1 MSTGGQR
8 LKEILQG
15 QQCVPAAS
23 IFDPLSA
30 RIAEMSGWRVGK
42 LSGSAFKAAELCLP
56 DGAPLASNSDL
67 VDVCRRVCRVVD
79 MSIMIDADDG
89 GETPLAVRRLVREL
103 EAVGVGA
110 VEIEDNLVPRH
121 IGAAAD
127 RHAQLLPVGQQVV
140 KLDAALN
147 ARRDTSTL
155 IIARTSALTCEP
167 LDDALARLQAYS
179 AAGVDALMLP
189 GVAPKPRALI
199 EAVHGAT
206 GMPLCVVGLT
216 QDMMQDREFLA
227 KNLVRIR
234 YFGQPVFGMAV
245 QALYYGFSHLLNG
258 GDPEDLE
265 GLRASPQILSL
276 ITRSDE
282 LAAWEL
288 SYRNRDALNGPETPD
303 EGRTG

>member
-1 MSTGGQR
+1 MSAGGER
-8 LKEILQG
+8 LKQILQG

-30 RIAEMSGWRVGK
+30 RIAEMSGWQVGK

-56 DGAPLASNSDL
+56 DGAPMANNSDL

-79 MSIMIDADDG
+79 MSIMIDADDA

-103 EAVGVGA
+103 ESVGADA

-127 RHAQLLPVGQQVV
+127 RHAQLLPTDQQVV
-140 KLDAALN
+140 KLRAALN

-155 IIARTSALTCEP
+155 IVARTSALTCEP
-167 LDDALARLQAYS
+167 LDDAIARLQAY
-179 AAGVDALMLP
+179 AEAGVDALMLP
-189 GVAPKPRALI
+189 GVEAKSRAVI
-199 EAVHGAT
+199 EAVHDAT

-216 QDMMQDREFLA
+216 QDMMQDEEFLT

-245 QALYYGFSHLLNG
+245 KALYDGFSHLLSG
-258 GDPEDLE
+258 GDPAELE
-265 GLRASPQILSL
+265 GLRAPSQVISM
-276 ITRSDE
+276 ITRADE

-288 SYRNRDALNGPETPD
+288 NYRSGDACNGSED
-303 EGRTG
+303 TG

>member
-1 MSTGGQR
+1 MPTGGQR

-23 IFDPLSA
+23 VFDPLSA

-56 DGAPLASNSDL
+56 DGAPLANSSDL

-121 IGAAAD
+121 LGPAAD
-127 RHAQLLPVGQQVV
+127 RHARLLPVEQQAV

-147 ARRDTSTL
+147 ARRDKSTL

-179 AAGVDALMLP
+179 TAGVDALMLP
-189 GVAPKPRALI
+189 GVAPKTRALI

-216 QDMMQDREFLA
+216 QDMMQDPEFLA
-227 KNLVRIR
+227 KNQVRIR

-245 QALYYGFSHLLNG
+245 QALYHGFSHLLNG

-265 GLRASPQILSL
+265 GLRASPQVLSMV
-276 ITRSDE
+276 TRSDE

-288 SYRNRDALNGPETPD
+288 NYGTDIQ
-303 EGRTG
+303 